1 MFKKD
6 TEPKHVSLIA
16 DHRLV
21 QNTAAAAAERTV
33 THPLCSKVRILFVSV
48 QPEGSKRAVS
58 LVVMIG
64 VLSLDPTLRF
74 FSTTLADS
82 PFPGLSADLPF
93 WE

>member
-16 DHRLV
+16 DQRLV
-21 QNTAAAAAERTV
+21 QNTAAAAAERAV

-48 QPEGSKRAVS
+48 QPEGSTRAVS

-64 VLSLDPTLRF
+64 VLSLDPTLRY

-82 PFPGLSADLPF
+82 PFPGLTVDLPF
-93 WE
+93 